1 MNGKEMTA
9 ERGRLAEA
17 AVAGFLTQQG
27 YQICDQNYQ
36 VHRLGE
42 LDLIAQRDGHV
53 YIIEVKARSR
63 SEEYGGLP
71 QAITC
76 HKLEKMR
83 RTAWCYLKEKG
94 LMNRDVSFLAA
105 LVQMDSNGKISE
117 LSILPIEW
125 L

>member
-1 MNGKEMTA
+1 MNGRHQAA
-9 ERGRLAEA
+9 ERGRLAES
-17 AVAGFLTQQG
+17 AVAAYLTQQG
-27 YQICDQNYQ
+27 YQICDQNYL

-42 LDLIAQRDGHV
+42 LDLIAQRDGCI

-71 QAITC
+71 QAFSR
-76 HKLEKMR
+76 HKLDKMR

-94 LMNRDVSFLAA
+94 LMNSDVSFLAA
-105 LVQMDSNGKISE
+105 LVQFDSDGKIGG
-117 LSILPIEW
+117 LSVLPIEW